1 MANGFEAWADFLYD
15 QSDLPAQP
23 LSRLPTA
30 HWGSGTGQLS
40 VRSAWT
46 TDATYSNLICGP
58 YTQSH
63 AHRDQGSFVL
73 FKGHWLAFDENIDSH
88 SGLAQGESAHNLVRI
103 EKGGAVVE
111 QRRLALT
118 AGMRIHHLRHHT
130 TLLAADIVERVIGTL
145 GHSSHIE
152 TTPQDASRG
161 SYYSYIPPIRR
172 ALAIRRFNKHVRGL
186 EASPRPAFR
195 ERRSGPQAW

>member
-88 SGLAQGESAHNLVRI
+88 SGLAQGEAAHNLVRI
-103 EKGGAVVE
+103 EKRGAVVG
-111 QRRLALT
+111 QRDDASCAMVALANGPT
-118 AGMRIHHLRHHT
+118 YGQPDHLRD
-130 TLLAADIVERVIGTL
+130 L
-145 GHSSHIE
+145 
-152 TTPQDASRG
+152 PW
-161 SYYSYIPPIRR
+161 PPGRDT
-172 ALAIRRFNKHVRGL
+172 
-186 EASPRPAFR
+186 RP
-195 ERRSGPQAW
+195 